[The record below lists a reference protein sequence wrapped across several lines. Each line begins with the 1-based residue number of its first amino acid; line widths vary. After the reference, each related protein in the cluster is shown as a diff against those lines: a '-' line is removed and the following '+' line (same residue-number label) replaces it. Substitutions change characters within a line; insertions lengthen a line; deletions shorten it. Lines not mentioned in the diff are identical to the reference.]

1 VNQTRGGGESLLMNN
16 LNISAILV
24 PGSSA
29 LLAINAPML
38 KRTKL
43 AGIRR
48 PGGVAATV
56 AAQVPA

>member
-1 VNQTRGGGESLLMNN
+1 MNN
-16 LNISAILV
+16 LNIAALV
-24 PGSSA
+24 MSGNSA

-43 AGIRR
+43 AGIR
-48 PGGVAATV
+48 PGGAAAAATV